1 MLEVNLPDGWKMIEN
16 GKAIEKVFSFSSFT
30 KAFDF
35 MKSCEPII
43 DDMDHHPEWTNIYG
57 KVVVKLTTH
66 DTGGLSEKDYVLAES
81 MNKLFK
87 T

>member
-43 DDMDHHPEWTNIYG
+43 DDM
-57 KVVVKLTTH
+57 VKTIKSAKALTEVT
-66 DTGGLSEKDYVLAES
+66 S
-81 MNKLFK
+81 
-87 T
+87 